1 MYITSMDGRNRDS
14 KVIKKESSNMKQI
27 DIIIPNERFATV
39 NKLLYKHKI
48 IALLVSQVSTRGG
61 EKLDEVQERVYVY
74 NTGKRY
80 VPEFVPRYKLEL
92 LVSDSTVKSVVD
104 DVLNTLSI
112 EHDVRGKILVKDVAE
127 TYDIIIKKEMT

>member
-1 MYITSMDGRNRDS
+1 MDGRNRDS

-61 EKLDEVQERVYVY
+61 EKLEVQERAYVY

-92 LVSDSTVKSVVD
+92 LVYDSTVKSVVD
-104 DVLNTLSI
+104 DVLNNLSI
-112 EHDVRGKILVKDVAE
+112 EHEVRGKILVKDVAE

>member
-1 MYITSMDGRNRDS
+1 
-14 KVIKKESSNMKQI
+14 MKQI

-48 IALLVSQVSTRGG
+48 IALLVSQLSTRGG
-61 EKLDEVQERVYVY
+61 EKLDEVHERVYVY

-92 LVSDSTVKSVVD
+92 LVSDSMVKPVVD
-104 DVLNTLSI
+104 DLLNTLNI

-127 TYDIIIKKEMT
+127 TYDIGLKPEVRSNP

>member
-1 MYITSMDGRNRDS
+1 MDGRNRDS
-14 KVIKKESSNMKQI
+14 TVIKKESSNMKQI

-112 EHDVRGKILVKDVAE
+112 EHEVRGKILVKDVAE

>member
-1 MYITSMDGRNRDS
+1 MDGRNRDS

-61 EKLDEVQERVYVY
+61 EKLEVQERAYVY

-92 LVSDSTVKSVVD
+92 LDSTVKSVVD

-112 EHDVRGKILVKDVAE
+112 EHDIRGKIHVKDVAE

>member
-1 MYITSMDGRNRDS
+1 MHITPMDGRNRDS

-27 DIIIPNERFATV
+27 DIIIPNERFATE

-48 IALLVSQVSTRGG
+48 IALLVCQVSTRGG

-92 LVSDSTVKSVVD
+92 LVSDSTVKSIVD
-104 DVLNTLSI
+104 DVLNTLNI

-127 TYDIIIKKEMT
+127 

>member
-1 MYITSMDGRNRDS
+1 MLYDKTINTS
-14 KVIKKESSNMKQI
+14 VL
-27 DIIIPNERFATV
+27 T
-39 NKLLYKHKI
+39 
-48 IALLVSQVSTRGG
+48 ALLVSQVSTRGG
-61 EKLDEVQERVYVY
+61 EKLDEVQERIYVY

-112 EHDVRGKILVKDVAE
+112 EHDVRGKIIVKDVSE
-127 TYDIIIKKEMT
+127 TYDIIIKKEMR

>member
-1 MYITSMDGRNRDS
+1 
-14 KVIKKESSNMKQI
+14 MKQM
-27 DIIIPNERFATV
+27 DIIIPNERFAAV
-39 NKLLYKHKI
+39 NKLLYKHKVI
-48 IALLVSQVSTRGG
+48 GLSVSQVSTRGD

-80 VPEFVPRYKLEL
+80 VPEFVPRYKVEL
-92 LVSDSTVKSVVD
+92 LVSDSMVRPVVD

-127 TYDIIIKKEMT
+127 TYDIVLKPELRSNP

>member
-1 MYITSMDGRNRDS
+1 MDGRNRDS

-61 EKLDEVQERVYVY
+61 EKLDEIQERIYVY

-104 DVLNTLSI
+104 TKYFKHRTRCTWQNHSQ
-112 EHDVRGKILVKDVAE
+112 RCC
-127 TYDIIIKKEMT
+127 

>member
-1 MYITSMDGRNRDS
+1 MYITPMDGRNRDS
-14 KVIKKESSNMKQI
+14 KVIKKETSNMKQI

-48 IALLVSQVSTRGG
+48 IALLVSQVSTRGS

-127 TYDIIIKKEMT
+127 TYDIIIKKEMR